1 MIIFGAI
8 HLLLQFFLVPET
20 TYVRDARREID
31 LGTEDK
37 IEDLAAAVEE
47 QGRLDEKVVASS
59 AHMDPAPLDSAAE
72 APEKKTFR
80 QNLAVYTGTYSNRNL
95 LQLYF
100 APWAV
105 MTNIATALVVLIYS
119 LSLVMFIVVAF
130 IIPQAFTKAP
140 WHLKAGGLGR
150 LSFGPFIGGTIACLL
165 NALLSDRL
173 IRWCARRNRGVY
185 EPEYRL
191 IPAFLAFVT
200 GACLMGWGVAVSDGL
215 SQYACAT
222 LHGLILF
229 GIVFTVSGVSGY
241 AVDSYRNMTAEIFI
255 ACQTAKNFTSFG
267 FSFFV
272 NDWTAK
278 VGVRHSFF
286 AWGGLMFGL
295 ATIIPLMFIFGKKQR
310 SFWARHSL
318 MEKWHILTHQGVRG
332 VRKFRDSWSW
342 KGTEQLTH

>member
-1 MIIFGAI
+1 MIIFGAV
-8 HLLLQFFLVPET
+8 HVLSQFFLVPET
-20 TYVRDARREID
+20 TYVRDARCEID

-37 IEDLAAAVEE
+37 IEDIVGTLGE
-47 QGRLDEKVVASS
+47 QGSPEEKVIARPV
-59 AHMDPAPLDSAAE
+59 HLDRAPMHSAAE
-72 APEKKTFR
+72 APKKTFR
-80 QNLAVYTGTYSNRNL
+80 QGLAVYTGTYSKENL

-130 IIPQAFTKAP
+130 IIPQVFTKAP
-140 WHLKAGGLGR
+140 WHMKAGALGR

-173 IRWCARRNRGVY
+173 IRWCARRNTGVY

-191 IPAFLAFVT
+191 LPAFLSFII
-200 GACLMGWGVAVSDGL
+200 GACLMGWGAAVSDGL

-241 AVDSYRNMTAEIFI
+241 AVDSYRDMTAEIFI
-255 ACQTAKNFTSFG
+255 ACQTAKNFISFG

-310 SFWARHSL
+310 SFWARHNL
-318 MEKWHILTHQGVRG
+318 MEKWHILTHQ
-332 VRKFRDSWSW
+332 
-342 KGTEQLTH
+342 E